1 MWGEFKRS
9 MKAAIKDHGLCT
21 WVNPRYANH
30 LFIYEK
36 IGSPNWTLDIT
47 AEITKTRPSLKDN
60 DREDIVSADPAHIS
74 TFKNL
79 TWPKKSNSDRYKY
92 IKHGY
97 NAVIIFLS
105 FLFISFFIV
114 SIPLLPFMLLSSKST
129 SWRSVVACLS
139 RNEQISPAPSSGD
152 TCSCEVSQISTNTS
166 PNLSQSHKY
175 TVTIKPRTSRN
186 LLFEQRQGIEP
197 ASSGE
202 LEMQIS
208 SPGTLVTR
216 KASSLSIRNS
226 HENANLPNQPL

>member
-1 MWGEFKRS
+1 

-30 LFIYEK
+30 LFVYEK
-36 IGSPNWTLDIT
+36 IGSPNWTLEIAAD
-47 AEITKTRPSLKDN
+47 ITKTRPSLKDN
-60 DREDIVSADPAHIS
+60 DKDDIVSADPAHIS

-79 TWPKKSNSDRYKY
+79 TWPKKSNRDRYKY

-105 FLFISFFIV
+105 FLFISFFII
-114 SIPLLPFMLLSSKST
+114 SIPLLPFILLSSKST
-129 SWRSVVACLS
+129 SCRSIVACLS
-139 RNEQISPAPSSGD
+139 RNHEISPAPSSG
-152 TCSCEVSQISTNTS
+152 EVSQISTNTS
-166 PNLSQSHKY
+166 PNLSESHKY
-175 TVTIKPRTSRN
+175 TFTTKPRNSRN

-197 ASSGE
+197 ATSGE

-216 KASSLSIRNS
+216 KASSLSKNIS